1 MNENLQPLL
10 LKAMADPAFYPHR
23 VTNLSRRETH
33 ISVVYL
39 TGDFVYKIKK
49 PVDLG
54 FLDFSTLEKRRRFC
68 ELEVQLNRRLSKDI
82 YLAAVALTHDGR
94 KFHING
100 SGETVEW
107 AVQMRQ
113 LPSAYTLKRLLADHT
128 ATESDMKHLAAHL
141 AEFHGS
147 APRVYDQP
155 TWSHVK
161 AACDENFR
169 QVQPHEGRILDR
181 TRLAFIRNAVSTA
194 LDRHHNLI
202 DKRTASGYVRDGHG
216 DLRAEHIYFTGQCEI
231 QILDCIEFND
241 RLRLVDV
248 ASDLAFLAMD
258 LDHLG
263 ESRFARCLIEA
274 YCRKSGDATLL
285 GLMDFYK
292 CYRAMV
298 RCKVSCIQ
306 LSDTGL
312 SRGHRHGLA
321 DLATGYLNLAYTYAR
336 HMTTPTVWV
345 FCGLPGSGKS
355 AISSQLAEA
364 LDIVSINSD
373 EIRKM
378 MFGLRPHESTPGPV
392 DQGIYSTEAG
402 QKVYDRLLSSARAEI
417 QAGHS
422 VILDATYSASTQ
434 RQNVLRLADDCGA
447 RILFVECRAP
457 EAVLH
462 DRLRQR
468 EHTPTVSDARLAH
481 FDALKSRFEPLTDI
495 PDCHRMALD
504 TTEAPADCL
513 NTLFIE
519 KYLVRMEG
527 ECHHP

>member
-23 VTNLSRRETH
+23 VANLSRRETH

-54 FLDFSTLEKRRRFC
+54 FLDFSSLEKRRRFC
-68 ELEVQLNRRLSKDI
+68 ELEVQLNQRLSKDI
-82 YLAAVALTHDGR
+82 YLAVVALTYDGR
-94 KFHING
+94 EFHVSG

-128 ATESDMKHLAAHL
+128 ITEFDMERLAARL
-141 AEFHGS
+141 AKFHGN

-155 TWSHVK
+155 TWSYVK

-169 QVQPHEGRILDR
+169 QVRPHEGRILDR
-181 TRLAFIRNAVSTA
+181 TRLEFIRNAVGTA
-194 LDRHHNLI
+194 LGRHHNLI
-202 DKRTASGYVRDGHG
+202 EKRTASGYVRDSHG
-216 DLRAEHIYFTGQCEI
+216 DLRAEHVYFTGQGEI

-241 RLRLVDV
+241 RLRIVDV

-263 ESRFARCLIEA
+263 ESQFARCLMEA
-274 YCRKSGDATLL
+274 YCRKSSDATLL

-306 LSDTGL
+306 LSGTGL
-312 SRGHRHGLA
+312 SRGQRHGLT
-321 DLATGYLNLAYTYAR
+321 DDATGYLNLAYRYAR
-336 HMTTPTVWV
+336 HMASPTVWV

-355 AISSQLAEA
+355 AISSELAEA
-364 LDIVSINSD
+364 LDIVSVNSD
-373 EIRKM
+373 EVRKK

-392 DQGIYSTEAG
+392 DQGIYRTEAS
-402 QKVYDRLLSSARAEI
+402 QKVYDRLLSSAHAKI
-417 QAGHS
+417 QAGQS
-422 VILDATYSASTQ
+422 VILDATYSASSH
-434 RQNVLRLADDCGA
+434 RQKVLRLAHDSGA
-447 RILFVECRAP
+447 HILFVECRAP

-462 DRLRQR
+462 NRLRQR
-468 EHTPTVSDARLAH
+468 EHTPSVSDARVAH
-481 FDALKSRFEPLTDI
+481 FDALKSRFEPLTDVPAGHYI
-495 PDCHRMALD
+495 ELD

-519 KYLVRMEG
+519 RYLNRMEG
-527 ECHHP
+527 ECHRP